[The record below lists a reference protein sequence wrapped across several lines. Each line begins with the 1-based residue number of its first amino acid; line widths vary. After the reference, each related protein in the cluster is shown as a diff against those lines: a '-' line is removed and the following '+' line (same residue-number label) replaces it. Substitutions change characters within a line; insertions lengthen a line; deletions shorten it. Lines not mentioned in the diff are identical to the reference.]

1 MNRNNEK
8 YRFIEVYGTLA
19 LDIASIIISYYLA
32 YYLRF
37 KAAFGLWKSVNAGDM
52 PSELAAEVFVLFLLV
67 CLFYNFL
74 MGGYEKVGRRG
85 ALVEA
90 TQVLRYTVCMLAGVT
105 LVTYMSKQ
113 GYTISRLFIAYFLC
127 AHIVVDYGIRQLY
140 KMYLAKIYKESAGSE
155 KFMVVTTSDRLEE
168 LHEHIKEDRAWS
180 YEIVGVCLMDE
191 VMKDEEVQRV
201 REEYGLKIVA
211 GPDEILE
218 TIRLSAVDSVFVLH
232 GNRTRKKLNLMIESI
247 LRMGVN
253 VSMSMSVLPDT
264 SAKITTGKFAQFPV
278 VTYNMSRITYRQMAI
293 KRSMDIILG
302 FVGSILTLI
311 MLPFI
316 SIAIKLDSPGPV
328 LFKQVRIGKNGRRF
342 NIYKFRSMY
351 KDAEKR
357 KAALM
362 AQNEMDGLMFKM
374 DNDPRVTRVG
384 DFLRRTSLDEFP
396 QFWSVLLGDMTL
408 IGTRPP
414 TVDEFEKYNDYYRRR
429 LSMKPG
435 LTGLWQV
442 SGRSDIKDFDEVVR
456 LDLEY
461 IDNWSLTGDI
471 KIVFQT
477 IKVVLFG
484 RGAK

>member
-1 MNRNNEK
+1 MNRTNEK

-19 LDIASIIISYYLA
+19 IDIAAIIISYYAA
-32 YYLRF
+32 YYMRFRAGLRLW
-37 KAAFGLWKSVNAGDM
+37 KAAKSGTM
-52 PSELAAEVFVLFLLV
+52 PSELAAEVFVLFLLI

-74 MGGYEKVGRRG
+74 MGGYEKAGRRG
-85 ALVEA
+85 ALVEL
-90 TQVLRYTVCMLAGVT
+90 TQVLRYNICMLAGVT

-113 GYTISRLFIAYFLC
+113 GYTLSRLFVAYFIC
-127 AHIVVDYGIRQLY
+127 VHIVVGYVFRQLY
-140 KMYLAKIYKESAGSE
+140 KMYLAKIYKESSGSE

-168 LHEHIKEDRAWS
+168 LHEHILEDRAWS

-191 VMKDEEVQRV
+191 VMRVDEVQRV
-201 REEYGLKIVA
+201 QDELGLKVVA
-211 GPDEILE
+211 GPDGILE
-218 TIRLSAVDSVFVLH
+218 TIRLSAVDSVFILH
-232 GNRTRKKLNLMIESI
+232 GNRTRKRLNLMTESI

-278 VTYNMSRITYRQMAI
+278 VSYNMSRITYRQMAI
-293 KRSMDIILG
+293 KRVMDIVFGLI
-302 FVGSILTLI
+302 GSVMALI

-316 SIAIKLDSPGPV
+316 AVAIKLDSPGPV

-342 NIYKFRSMY
+342 NILKFRSMY
-351 KDAEKR
+351 RDAEER
-357 KAALM
+357 KEALLK
-362 AQNEMDGLMFKM
+362 QNQMEGLMFKM
-374 DNDPRVTRVG
+374 DNDPRITKVG
-384 DFLRRTSLDEFP
+384 AFLRKTSLDEFP

-442 SGRSDIKDFDEVVR
+442 SGRSDITDFDEVVR

-471 KIVFQT
+471 KIIFQT